1 MRDAG
6 AGGGVDSGGPRPHL
20 PSTVKPPDDAFAPN
34 GASETAPLEVSSVQ
48 TPELDAAP
56 EPDATGQVGAS
67 EQPDEPSAAIVPVGV
82 FPAPSHTFRMPVPA
96 VRPYPFTTPTV
107 VPRGRRAEA
116 LVATPADEEGAFAG
130 LTAIGPVPHERKARD
145 YALVLQSMSIW
156 HVIRRSYAGWVLLV
170 RDADYA
176 SASVAIDRYE
186 EENRDW
192 PPRPVRERPRH
203 AASPVTPLLFMTLI
217 AFFLVTGPA
226 AAESHWFAQGS
237 AVTHQVLGSQ
247 PWRAVTA
254 LTLHA
259 DGTHVLGNA
268 ISGTVFASAV
278 HRRLG
283 AGGSALA
290 ILASGILGNLG
301 NALWH
306 RSLGDPGHGSIGA
319 STAVFG
325 AIGLLA
331 ATQVVVN
338 FGVRSDKR
346 AAKSPR
352 SWTDLAAPLVGGLA
366 LLGALGSG
374 GPTTDLGAHLFGFL
388 AGVGIGAVAAWPQRR
403 HSLSIEAG
411 SQRVATTVAIG
422 SGAPSWWMQT
432 ALGGVAAAIVLV
444 AWQLA
449 RSR

>member
-1 MRDAG
+1 M
-6 AGGGVDSGGPRPHL
+6 
-20 PSTVKPPDDAFAPN
+20 API
-34 GASETAPLEVSSVQ
+34 ELSSVEA
-48 TPELDAAP
+48 PDLEKAP
-56 EPDATGQVGAS
+56 EPDNIAPPGAS
-67 EQPDEPSAAIVPVGV
+67 PPLDEPSAAMVLADES
-82 FPAPSHTFRMPVPA
+82 PAPSNILRVSAPA
-96 VRPYPFTTPTV
+96 TRPYPFTVPAL
-107 VPRGRRAEA
+107 VPRRHRASA
-116 LVATPADEEGAFAG
+116 APPADEDAFAG
-130 LTAIGPVPHERKARD
+130 LTALGPVPHERKARD
-145 YALVLQSMSIW
+145 HALVLQSMSIW
-156 HVIRRSYAGWVLLV
+156 HVIRRSYVGWVLLV

-176 SASVAIDRYE
+176 AAASAIDGYE

-203 AASPVTPLLFMTLI
+203 TASPVTPLLFLTLI

-226 AAESHWFAQGS
+226 AADSHWFSQGT
-237 AVTHQVLGSQ
+237 AVTREVLSSQ

-306 RSLGDPGHGSIGA
+306 RGIGDPGHGSIGA

-338 FGVRSDKR
+338 FGVRAEDRK
-346 AAKSPR
+346 AKASR
-352 SWTDLAAPLVGGLA
+352 TWTDIAGPLVGGFA
-366 LLGALGSG
+366 LLGALGAG

-388 AGVGIGAVAAWPQRR
+388 SGVAIGAVAAWPQRR
-403 HSLSIEAG
+403 HSVSVEAG
-411 SQRVATTVAIG
+411 SRQLGHTVAIG

-432 ALGGVAAAIVLV
+432 ALGGVAAAIVVV

-449 RSR
+449 LRH

>member
-1 MRDAG
+1 MAPIEIPGVPAQETDAAVNIDADAQPEASSQPAEPSVAMVPAG
-6 AGGGVDSGGPRPHL
+6 A
-20 PSTVKPPDDAFAPN
+20 
-34 GASETAPLEVSSVQ
+34 
-48 TPELDAAP
+48 
-56 EPDATGQVGAS
+56 
-67 EQPDEPSAAIVPVGV
+67 
-82 FPAPSHTFRMPVPA
+82 FPAPSHTLRVPVPA
-96 VRPYPFTTPTV
+96 IRPYPFTTPAL
-107 VPRGRRAEA
+107 VPRARVEA
-116 LVATPADEEGAFAG
+116 QPAASAPEEDAFAG
-130 LTAIGPVPHERKARD
+130 LTALGPVPHERKARD
-145 YALVLQSMSIW
+145 YALVLQSMSLW
-156 HVIRRSYAGWVLLV
+156 HVIRRSNAGWVLLV

-176 SASVAIDRYE
+176 KASGAIDHYE

-203 AASPVTPLLFMTLI
+203 AASPLTPLLFLTLI
-217 AFFLVTGPA
+217 AFFLVTGPV
-226 AAESHWFAQGS
+226 AAESHWFTQGT
-237 AVTHQVLGSQ
+237 AVTQQVLGSQ

-259 DGTHVLGNA
+259 DGNHVLGNA

-290 ILASGILGNLG
+290 ILASGILGNVG

-306 RSLGDPGHGSIGA
+306 RSLGDPWHGSIGA

-338 FGVRSDKR
+338 FGVREQDR
-346 AAKSPR
+346 AKKQPR
-352 SWTDLAAPLVGGLA
+352 SWTDIAGPLVGGLA

-388 AGVGIGAVAAWPQRR
+388 AGVGIGAVVAWPQRG
-403 HSLSIEAG
+403 HSLSVDAG
-411 SQRVATTVAIG
+411 SQRVGHTVAIG
-422 SGAPSWWMQT
+422 SGAPSWWIQT
-432 ALGGVAAAIVLV
+432 ALGGIAAAIVVV
-444 AWQLA
+444 AWELA
-449 RSR
+449 LRH

>member
-1 MRDAG
+1 M
-6 AGGGVDSGGPRPHL
+6 
-20 PSTVKPPDDAFAPN
+20 APID
-34 GASETAPLEVSSVQ
+34 PSSVEAPVPE
-48 TPELDAAP
+48 TPAEPEAAAP
-56 EPDATGQVGAS
+56 PEAS
-67 EQPDEPSAAIVPVGV
+67 APPDEPSTAMVPAGA
-82 FPAPSHTFRMPVPA
+82 FPAPSHVLRVPVPA
-96 VRPYPFTTPTV
+96 VRPYPFS
-107 VPRGRRAEA
+107 
-116 LVATPADEEGAFAG
+116 TPALAPRARPDAPAAAPVEEGDAFAG
-130 LTAIGPVPHERKARD
+130 LTALGPLPHERKARD

-176 SASVAIDRYE
+176 AASGAIDRYE

-203 AASPVTPLLFMTLI
+203 AASPVTPLLFLTLI

-226 AAESHWFAQGS
+226 ATDSHWFAQGT
-237 AVTHQVLGSQ
+237 AVTRDVLGSQ

-259 DGTHVLGNA
+259 DGNHVLGNA

-290 ILASGILGNLG
+290 ILASGILGNVA
-301 NALWH
+301 NAFWH

-319 STAVFG
+319 STAIFG

-331 ATQVVVN
+331 ATQVVLN
-338 FGVRSDKR
+338 FGVRAEAR
-346 AAKSPR
+346 ATKAPR
-352 SWTDLAAPLVGGLA
+352 SWTDIAGPLIGGLA

-388 AGVGIGAVAAWPQRR
+388 AGVAIGAVAAWPQRG
-403 HSLSIEAG
+403 HSLSFDAG
-411 SQRVATTVAIG
+411 SRRLGHTVAIG
-422 SGAPSWWMQT
+422 SGAPSWWIQT
-432 ALGGVAAAIVLV
+432 ALGGVAAAIVVV

-449 RSR
+449 LRR

>member
-1 MRDAG
+1 M
-6 AGGGVDSGGPRPHL
+6 
-20 PSTVKPPDDAFAPN
+20 PPDDAFAPN
-34 GASETAPLEVSSVQ
+34 GLSEPTALEVS
-48 TPELDAAP
+48 TERIEDEEPAAAP
-56 EPDATGQVGAS
+56 EPDTTTPPEAS
-67 EQPDEPSAAIVPVGV
+67 AQPDEPSAAMVPAGA
-82 FPAPSHTFRMPVPA
+82 FPPPSHTFRMPIPA
-96 VRPYPFTTPTV
+96 VRPYPFTTAAV
-107 VPRGRRAEA
+107 VPRGRRVETSLAA
-116 LVATPADEEGAFAG
+116 PAVEEDAFAG
-130 LTAIGPVPHERKARD
+130 LTALGPVPHERKARD

-176 SASVAIDRYE
+176 KASVAVDRYE

-203 AASPVTPLLFMTLI
+203 AASPVTPLLFLTLI
-217 AFFLVTGPA
+217 AFFFVTGPA
-226 AAESHWFAQGS
+226 AAESRWFEQGT
-237 AVTHQVLGSQ
+237 AITHQVLGSQ

-283 AGGSALA
+283 PGGSALA
-290 ILASGILGNLG
+290 ILASGILGNVG

-331 ATQVVVN
+331 ATQVVMN
-338 FGVRSDKR
+338 FGVRSEKR
-346 AAKSPR
+346 AAKSPFA
-352 SWTDLAAPLVGGLA
+352 WTDLAAPLVGGLA

-388 AGVGIGAVAAWPQRR
+388 AGVGIGAVAAWPQRA
-403 HSLSIEAG
+403 HSLLVESG
-411 SQRVATTVAIG
+411 SQRVGHTVAIG
-422 SGAPSWWMQT
+422 SGAPSWWIQT
-432 ALGGVAAAIVLV
+432 ALGGVAAAIVVV
-444 AWQLA
+444 AWELA
-449 RSR
+449 LRHH